1 MRVQLL
7 VSLDLSLRLHRLLH
21 VGLEM
26 QEVIIYIILNL
37 SRLRQMRGVVSVC
50 RNHVL
55 RVEIEAIF

>member
-7 VSLDLSLRLHRLLH
+7 ISLELSLRLHRLLH

-37 SRLRQMRGVVSVC
+37 SRLRQMCGVVSVS

-55 RVEIEAIF
+55 RIEIEAIF

>member
-37 SRLRQMRGVVSVC
+37 SRLRQMCGVVSVS

-55 RVEIEAIF
+55 MVEIEAIF